1 MALTKPTRTQLP
13 TSRWRKTAIFG
24 KNAIRIVA
32 FGLLA
37 YYEFQAA
44 AVLLIAAELIAV
56 AEQAS

>member
-13 TSRWRKTAIFG
+13 TSRWRKTAVFG

-37 YYEFQAA
+37 YHAIPAA
-44 AVLLIAAELIAV
+44 AALLIVAELIAV

>member
-13 TSRWRKTAIFG
+13 TSRWRKTAVLA

-37 YYEFQAA
+37 YSEIPAA
-44 AVLLIAAELIAV
+44 AALLIIAELIAV
-56 AEQAS
+56 AEQVS